1 MKIGGG
7 KKYCSLDS
15 KACLFVYCRCYND
28 NRSRKLREKSQFVVS
43 RDLNRMIREKQE
55 KKIKEQTL

>member
-43 RDLNRMIREKQE
+43 RGNGNLV
-55 KKIKEQTL
+55 KIYAHDESS